1 MACPMSIFSFFLGNR
16 TLAVVGVATDHRSQ
30 LSMQVG
36 VVL

>member
-1 MACPMSIFSFFLGNR
+1 MACPMSIFFFLGNR
-16 TLAVVGVATDHRSQ
+16 TLAIVGVATDLCSQ